1 MLTLPLLITEIVLAV
16 LLSAFEFE
24 LTNKPVFWN
33 QAPVIYPS
41 MSEKGQPELQ
51 LKVKVLKA

>member
-1 MLTLPLLITEIVLAV
+1 MLIPPLLVIEIVLAV
-16 LLSAFEFE
+16 LLSTFEFE
-24 LTNKPVFWN
+24 LTDKPVFWN